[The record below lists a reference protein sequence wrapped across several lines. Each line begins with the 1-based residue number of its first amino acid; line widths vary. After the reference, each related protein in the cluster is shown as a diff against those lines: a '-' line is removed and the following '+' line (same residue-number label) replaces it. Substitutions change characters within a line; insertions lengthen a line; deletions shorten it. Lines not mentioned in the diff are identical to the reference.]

1 MNEMELFELAK
12 KGDKKAKEKI
22 VSDNT
27 GLVWCIAKRF
37 MGRGYDLEEIY
48 QIGCI
53 GLLKA
58 IDRFDLEYQV
68 KFSTYAVPLI
78 SGEIKR
84 FLRDNGIIKVS
95 RILKQN
101 GYIISQTRERL
112 INKYGREATLE
123 ELSKETGLTE
133 EEILTATEA
142 NRDIESIYQ
151 TVYESDGK
159 EMYLVDR
166 IVDEAESEL
175 VAEGMYNRLLI
186 EQGMQ
191 ALDAKQQKLIEMRY
205 FQEKTQTEVAKSL
218 GISQVQVSRLEKKLL
233 KQMRNAIDKQSN

>member
-101 GYIISQTRERL
+101 GYT
-112 INKYGREATLE
+112 
-123 ELSKETGLTE
+123 
-133 EEILTATEA
+133 
-142 NRDIESIYQ
+142 
-151 TVYESDGK
+151 
-159 EMYLVDR
+159 
-166 IVDEAESEL
+166 
-175 VAEGMYNRLLI
+175 YNQLRALL
-186 EQGMQ
+186 
-191 ALDAKQQKLIEMRY
+191 
-205 FQEKTQTEVAKSL
+205 
-218 GISQVQVSRLEKKLL
+218 LEK
-233 KQMRNAIDKQSN
+233 N